1 MRNFKMTNDELD
13 ELERP
18 YREMLA
24 MIERDYR
31 KQCKPYID
39 GLVRLRNLRTQ
50 PLIRMV
56 SVEDFA
62 KTGIKPVE
70 FAPFGESCD
79 HPFMR
84 LQLNPEGYKCMRCGK
99 QL

>member
-1 MRNFKMTNDELD
+1 MFNEELD

-18 YREMLA
+18 YLEMLA
-24 MIERDYR
+24 MIEADYR
-31 KQCKPYID
+31 KQCEPYID
-39 GLVRLRNLRTQ
+39 ELVRLRNLRTQ

-70 FAPFGESCD
+70 FAPFGEDCE

-84 LQLNPEGYKCMRCGK
+84 LQLRPEGYK
-99 QL
+99 

>member
-1 MRNFKMTNDELD
+1 MFNEELD

-18 YREMLA
+18 YLEMLA
-24 MIERDYR
+24 MIEADYR
-31 KQCKPYID
+31 KQCEPYID
-39 GLVRLRNLRTQ
+39 ELVRLRNLRTQ

-62 KTGIKPVE
+62 KTGIKAIDVAAE
-70 FAPFGESCD
+70 DCG